1 MRFTSVLGLLIVGL
15 SSRTFAVD
23 PAYPTKPIRFV
34 VPYAPGGSSDVIAR
48 ILGIKAG
55 ELLGQT
61 FVIDNRPGAGSMLG
75 TELVAKSPGDG
86 YTIILSDMPH
96 TINPSIYAKVPYDP
110 VKDFTPVTLVGT
122 SAMFL
127 FVNPSTPFQTVKEL
141 IAAAKAAPGKFAIGS
156 GGNGTTTHLSAEI
169 FMQRAGIQLTHVP
182 YKGAG
187 PAMTEVIAGQIP
199 MTFTSMA
206 TAAPHVKAGKVRTLG
221 VTARKRVPSYPEVP
235 TFQEAGVSD
244 FIVEHW
250 WGVLAPAGVPKPVLD
265 TLRGALVKV
274 ITSSDTR
281 ERFAV
286 LAVEPTTNTPD
297 EFRKLLASDVQHW
310 AKVVKAAGI
319 QPN

>member
-1 MRFTSVLGLLIVGL
+1 MRFASLLTVLATGL
-15 SSRTFAVD
+15 SA
-23 PAYPTKPIRFV
+23 PALAADTVYPTKSIRFV

-48 ILGIKAG
+48 ILGVKAG

-75 TELVAKSPGDG
+75 TDLVAKSPGDG
-86 YTIILSDMPH
+86 YTIVLSDMPH

-127 FVNPSTPFQTVKEL
+127 FVNPSTPFQTVKDL

-169 FMQRAGIQLTHVP
+169 FMQRAGIKLTHVP

-206 TAAPHVKAGKVRTLG
+206 TAAPHVKSGKVRALG
-221 VTARKRVPSYPEVP
+221 VTARKRVPSYPDIP
-235 TFQEAGVSD
+235 TFQEAGVPD

-250 WGVLAPAGVPKPVLD
+250 WGVLAPAGVQKPVLD

-274 ITSSDTR
+274 IISADTR

-297 EFRKLLASDVQHW
+297 DFRKLLASDVQHW
-310 AKVVKAAGI
+310 AKVVKDAGI

>member
-1 MRFTSVLGLLIVGL
+1 MRFASLLTVLATGL
-15 SSRTFAVD
+15 SA
-23 PAYPTKPIRFV
+23 PALAADTVYPTKSIRFV

-48 ILGIKAG
+48 ILGVKAG

-86 YTIILSDMPH
+86 YTIVLSDMPH

-127 FVNPSTPFQTVKEL
+127 FVNPSTPFQTVKDL

-169 FMQRAGIQLTHVP
+169 FMQRAGIKLTHVP

-206 TAAPHVKAGKVRTLG
+206 TAAPHVKSGKVRALG
-221 VTARKRVPSYPEVP
+221 VTARKRVPSYPDIP
-235 TFQEAGVSD
+235 TFQEAGVPD

-250 WGVLAPAGVPKPVLD
+250 WGVLAPAGVQKPVLD

-274 ITSSDTR
+274 IISADTR

-297 EFRKLLASDVQHW
+297 DFRKLLASDVQHW
-310 AKVVKAAGI
+310 AKVVKDAGI